1 MVASRK
7 KPRFKPRPC
16 TVEVRDWE
24 GTNHKGTYRIE
35 NGDLFVSTGSGSE
48 FVRSSA
54 DNELHGQ
61 GGCAG
66 IEWAPQAQM
75 AGRLEAR
82 AVAGSHA
89 EILDA
94 LPAAPSGC
102 G

>member
-1 MVASRK
+1 MVAGRK

-54 DNELHGQ
+54 DNEYMAKVVVLELNGLHRHKWPDGWKP
-61 GGCAG
+61 
-66 IEWAPQAQM
+66 E
-75 AGRLEAR
+75 R
-82 AVAGSHA
+82 
-89 EILDA
+89 
-94 LPAAPSGC
+94 
-102 G
+102 